1 MLRDQ
6 LRAMQLS
13 NEEKDVENRN
23 LQAQLNQKLE
33 QDFCDIDEGIS
44 DEALRKRLNRLCE
57 RKKNGHLGYVFRNNT
72 HTSNYSRMYYIQ
84 LLRHLQVP
92 EEIHNLWLKG
102 GEDRKLLGQRLQE
115 CGLDKE
121 SSIVTLVLLL
131 CAFTDITCFLG
142 ICLQDKFIT
151 TVCLEIKEKEGVK
164 IKIRAQWATED
175 KMRDVLKL
183 REHLG
188 CLCLFSVLTACQLRA

>member
-1 MLRDQ
+1 M
-6 LRAMQLS
+6 
-13 NEEKDVENRN
+13 
-23 LQAQLNQKLE
+23 
-33 QDFCDIDEGIS
+33 
-44 DEALRKRLNRLCE
+44 
-57 RKKNGHLGYVFRNNT
+57 
-72 HTSNYSRMYYIQ
+72 
-84 LLRHLQVP
+84 P

-115 CGLDKE
+115 CGLGKE

-131 CAFTDITCFLG
+131 CALTDITCFLG

-188 CLCLFSVLTACQLRA
+188 CLCLLSVLTACQLRA